1 MLYFAHSL
9 ICIFHVGSEDRE
21 KPLRDGLEPLFSV
34 HTRHVGLGTF
44 SEGLPNGSVVVP

>member
-1 MLYFAHSL
+1 MLYLAYGL

-21 KPLRDGLEPLFSV
+21 KPLRDGLEPLLPV

-44 SEGLPNGSVVVP
+44 SEGLSNGSVVVP